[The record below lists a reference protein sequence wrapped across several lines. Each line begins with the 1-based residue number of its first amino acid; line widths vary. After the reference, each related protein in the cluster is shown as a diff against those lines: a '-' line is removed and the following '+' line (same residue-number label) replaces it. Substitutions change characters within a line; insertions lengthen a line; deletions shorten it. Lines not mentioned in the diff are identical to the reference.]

1 MYLYRVRAYLLLGVV
16 SLVIGPAHAAESTRD
31 RRDTLLRGEA
41 LTRQGD
47 HEAALGI
54 WLKLLKDAPNDTQLL
69 LRLGVTQSLL
79 SRYDEAESTF
89 RRAIQ
94 LDPGNGQLV
103 YNLALMF
110 FRKGEL
116 GKAKKYL
123 NRARTLSPELP
134 GVNEHLAML
143 SEMQGDTAKA
153 RQYYLKAINAN
164 VGSLSAW
171 MWVLGRKPDRP
182 RREISTTF
190 AVALLVVCVAAAA
203 GLLLATHHRNKHPG
217 PV

>member
-1 MYLYRVRAYLLLGVV
+1 V
-16 SLVIGPAHAAESTRD
+16 VIGSTHAAESTRD
-31 RRDTLLRGEA
+31 RRDTLFRGEA

-47 HEAALGI
+47 HEAALAI

-69 LRLGVTQSLL
+69 LRLGVTQCLL
-79 SRYDEAESTF
+79 CRYDEAEATF
-89 RRAIQ
+89 RRAIK
-94 LDPGNGQLV
+94 LEPGNGQLV

-116 GKAKKYL
+116 GKAAKYL
-123 NRARTLSPELP
+123 KRARTLTPQLP

-143 SEMQGDTAKA
+143 SEIQGDTAKA

-171 MWVLGRKPDRP
+171 TWVLGRKTDQP

-190 AVALLVVCVAAAA
+190 AVGMLLVCVAAAA
-203 GLLLATHHRNKHPG
+203 GLLLATRHRNKQPG